1 MPTKKQ
7 DSFAASASDERL
19 KTPIRPSD
27 TVSVAWECAH
37 CGKRHLWKWQSSSA
51 VWASL
56 NNRLSHFH
64 CVDKGGCMDETL
76 ANIRQIGRDAY
87 AACWVR

>member
-7 DSFAASASDERL
+7 DSFAESALGKRL
-19 KTPIRPSD
+19 KAPIKPSD

-37 CGKRHLWKWQSSSA
+37 CGKRHLWTWHRVTA
-51 VWASL
+51 DDW
-56 NNRLSHFH
+56 SHSKNGVAMR
-64 CVDKGGCMDETL
+64 CVACD
-76 ANIRQIGRDAY
+76 ANGARHLRQIGRDAY

>member
-7 DSFAASASDERL
+7 DSFAASASDSRL

-37 CGKRHLWKWQSSSA
+37 CGKRELFRFGA
-51 VWASL
+51 E
-56 NNRLSHFH
+56 
-64 CVDKGGCMDETL
+64 CVDRPPLVWKCGRAWCGNWTRADL
-76 ANIRQIGRDAY
+76 RQIGRDAY